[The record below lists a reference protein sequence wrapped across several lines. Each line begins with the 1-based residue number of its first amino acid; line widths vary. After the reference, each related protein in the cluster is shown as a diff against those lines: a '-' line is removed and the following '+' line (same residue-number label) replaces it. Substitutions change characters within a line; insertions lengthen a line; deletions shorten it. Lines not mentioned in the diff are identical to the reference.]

1 MSPLCRM
8 GEYNSSLLTYVE
20 TTLGT
25 WSTGNAWWNVVT
37 KDWSDGNLIF
47 SGGGQLLVND
57 GGSNGANGSIRIDPG
72 SGYPAGSPA
81 GGANDFYLEYPNAIM
96 CATIG
101 GRKYEFGVQDP
112 TGNDDFRF
120 EEVQPPEFTL
130 AGITAGGT
138 EGWDGNTTIVM
149 ELYSSGD
156 IVTELNLG

>member
-20 TTLGT
+20 TTLGSWQSGNT
-25 WSTGNAWWNVVT
+25 WWDVT
-37 KDWSDGNLIF
+37 DTDWSDGNVIF
-47 SGGGQLLVND
+47 SGTGQLLVND